1 MYAEIAYT
9 QMIYIL
15 EILYIMQATSTKLLS
30 AYNQREEK
38 NVYETLN

>member
-15 EILYIMQATSTKLLS
+15 EIYIMQATSTKLLS